1 MGRLRYLRGHH
12 CPTHQRL
19 DEPQKPFHMSKRI
32 HPFLG
37 LERHAY
43 APELNKLHFAD
54 GTHEPTPQCQSIAE
68 AVEYLKT
75 QQQ

>member
-1 MGRLRYLRGHH
+1 
-12 CPTHQRL
+12 
-19 DEPQKPFHMSKRI
+19 MSKRI

-75 QQQ
+75 QQK